1 MPFAAVASAGF
12 AHARR
17 WGLLAALLGFAAGW
31 TAWAVSRGDPAAL
44 VGDDL
49 DLGQRLAAV
58 RAGLAGL
65 VVLLGSYFLA
75 ARRLGRPLAD
85 FAVAWNRR
93 LLLLAGAPAG
103 ILLTVPGLAE
113 RRGFV
118 PLVTSLGLGLL
129 AAASATGWRDLL
141 AQRRPRPRLVAGV
154 LLALGLGVAA
164 LLIHLGVVR
173 HHALVSN
180 IHDLGIFENVLW
192 RSLHGD
198 LLATSLFPDDTFNSQ
213 HFAPLL
219 LALVP
224 FYAVSP
230 RAETL
235 IVVQVLWLCS
245 AALPLYLFS
254 RRRSGSL
261 ALAFAVTLAFL
272 VSPLVHAS
280 ALWDFHDLTLAV
292 PLVLWALWAHD
303 GDRRLGLA
311 LAVAALLLVR
321 EEMGLVVAAFGLF
334 AALDAR
340 PRRGLVLL
348 ALGLAWFAL
357 VARVFAP
364 GTGVGAHADGLRGN
378 LAEAT
383 GYRDLALALF
393 ANPLRLPLELLRP
406 DKFGYLLCL
415 GAPLLLL
422 PACAGRLLVLLLP
435 GAAIFVLS
443 GNQYVADPYFHYSA
457 FSLPAVF
464 AAAAVGA
471 ANLQQRL
478 GRPLALE
485 LAAGIVVAALAF
497 GWSFGLPGGSFR
509 AGFHPVPTALT
520 EAERERHAWL
530 TELARTLPADAC
542 VAATGDVGAHL
553 AARRCFAWFPARLDV
568 DYLVLHREDINAKHM
583 PLLRNLRAQ
592 QRFRTV
598 DEQHKILV
606 LQRNLDK

>member
-1 MPFAAVASAGF
+1 MPLVAVATAGL

-31 TAWAVSRGDPAAL
+31 TAWALSHDPSWF

-49 DLGQRLAAV
+49 DHAQRLAAV

-65 VVLLGSYFLA
+65 VLVLGGYFLA

-85 FAVAWNRR
+85 FAAAWNRR

-103 ILLTVPGLAE
+103 ILLAVPGLAE

-118 PLVTSLGLGLL
+118 PLAVSLGLGLL
-129 AAASATGWRDLL
+129 AAATAAGWRDVLGE
-141 AQRRPRPRLVAGV
+141 RPARPRLTAAV
-154 LLALGLGVAA
+154 LLVLGLGVAA
-164 LLIHLGVVR
+164 ALVHLGVVR

-198 LLATSLFPDDTFNSQ
+198 LLATSLFAGDTFNHQ

-224 FYAVSP
+224 FYAISP

-245 AALPLYLFS
+245 AAVPLYLFS
-254 RRRSGSL
+254 LRRSRSL
-261 ALAFAVTLAFL
+261 ALAFAVTFAFL
-272 VSPLVHAS
+272 VSPLVHAA

-311 LAVAALLLVR
+311 LAACALLLVR

-334 AALDAR
+334 AVLDAR
-340 PRRGLVLL
+340 PRRGLLLL
-348 ALGLAWFAL
+348 ALGLAWFVL

-378 LAEAT
+378 LVEAT
-383 GYRDLALALF
+383 SYGDLALALL

-422 PACAGRLLVLLLP
+422 PACAGRLLLLLLP

-457 FSLPAVF
+457 FFLPAVF
-464 AAAAVGA
+464 AAAPVGA
-471 ANLQQRL
+471 MSLQQRFA
-478 GRPLALE
+478 RPRTLE

-509 AGFHPVPTALT
+509 AGFHPVPTSLT
-520 EAERERHAWL
+520 ETERERHAWL
-530 TELARTLPADAC
+530 AELARSLPADAC

-583 PLLRNLRAQ
+583 PLLRNLRAE

-606 LQRNLDK
+606 LQRNPEN

>member
-1 MPFAAVASAGF
+1 MPPDELVSAGL

-17 WGLLAALLGFAAGW
+17 WALLAALLGFAAGW
-31 TAWAVSRGDPAAL
+31 TAWALLRGDPAAL
-44 VGDDL
+44 VAGDL
-49 DLGQRLAAV
+49 DPAQRLAAL

-65 VVLLGSYFLA
+65 VVLPVVYFFA
-75 ARRLGRPLAD
+75 ARRLQRPLAEL
-85 FAVAWNRR
+85 AVTWNHR
-93 LLLLAGAPAG
+93 LLLLAGAPACV
-103 ILLTVPGLAE
+103 LLAAPGLAE

-118 PLVTSLGLGLL
+118 PLAVSLGLGLL
-129 AAASATGWRDLL
+129 AAATASGWRDVL
-141 AQRRPRPRLVAGV
+141 ARQPARPRLTAG
-154 LLALGLGVAA
+154 LLFALGLAVAA
-164 LLIHLGVVR
+164 LLVHLGVVR

-198 LLATSLFPDDTFNSQ
+198 LLATSLFPGDTFNGQ

-224 FYAVSP
+224 FYALSP

-235 IVVQVLWLCS
+235 IALQVVWLCS
-245 AALPLYLFS
+245 AAIPLYLFS

-261 ALAFAVTLAFL
+261 ALGFAVTLAFL
-272 VSPLVHAS
+272 VSPLVHAN

-311 LAVAALLLVR
+311 LAVGALLLAR
-321 EEMGLVVAAFGLF
+321 EEMGLVVAALGLF
-334 AALDAR
+334 VALDGR

-348 ALGLAWFAL
+348 ALGLMWFIL

-383 GYRDLALALF
+383 GYGDLALALL

-415 GAPLLLL
+415 GVPLLLL
-422 PACAGRLLVLLLP
+422 PALAGRLLVLLLP
-435 GAAIFVLS
+435 AAAIFVLS
-443 GNQYVADPYFHYSA
+443 GNQYVADPYFHYTS
-457 FSLPAVF
+457 FFLPAVF
-464 AAAAVGA
+464 AAAPVGA
-471 ANLQQRL
+471 LHLQRWL
-478 GRPLALE
+478 GGPRMHE

-530 TELARTLPADAC
+530 AGLARDLPADAC

-553 AARRCFAWFPARLDV
+553 AGRRCFAWFPARLDV

-583 PLLRNLRAQ
+583 PLLRNLRAE
-592 QRFRTV
+592 QRFRTF

-606 LQRNLDK
+606 LQRNPDK